1 MEQLVRAVLAKRK
14 TLPKT
19 QCALVGISGID
30 ASGKGHTAERLA
42 DALRGYN
49 QNVAIVNGDGWLNLP
64 DKRFAKENPGE
75 YFFLNA
81 FRFEELFLRLILPLR
96 AKRTVWLKANYTEET
111 ATQYRQKIYDLQN
124 VDIAILECV
133 FLFQPAFEHYFD
145 LKIWVDC
152 SFETALNRAIARG
165 QEGLPPEE
173 TVAAFQTI
181 YFPAQHFHFER
192 DDPRGRADVVF
203 PNDPR
208 LNRPDSPSTKRR

>member
-1 MEQLVRAVLAKRK
+1 MEPLVRAVLAKRK
-14 TLPKT
+14 ALPKT

-30 ASGKGHTAERLA
+30 ASGKGYTAELLA
-42 DALRGYN
+42 DALRGYGS
-49 QNVAIVNGDGWLNLP
+49 NVAIINGDGWLNLP
-64 DKRFAKENPGE
+64 DKRFSKVNPGE
-75 YFFLNA
+75 HFFLNA

-96 AKRTVWLKANYTEET
+96 AKRSIWLKVNHTEET

-124 VDIAILECV
+124 IDIAILECV

-152 SFETALNRAIARG
+152 SFDTALERAMARR
-165 QEGLPPEE
+165 QEDLPPAE

-181 YFPAQHFHFER
+181 FFPAQHLHIDR
-192 DDPRGRADVVF
+192 DDPRGRADIVY

-208 LNRPDSPSTKRR
+208 RNRPDSPSTKRR